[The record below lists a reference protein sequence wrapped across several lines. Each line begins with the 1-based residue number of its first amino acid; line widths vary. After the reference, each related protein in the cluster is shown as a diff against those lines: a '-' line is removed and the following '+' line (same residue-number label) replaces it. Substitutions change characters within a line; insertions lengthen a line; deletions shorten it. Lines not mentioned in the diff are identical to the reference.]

1 MSGFN
6 RLHARLRQSATE
18 VKARWQDS
26 APLSRLSHK
35 AGEVARAGIDLIF
48 PPHDFSRP
56 QPVPGE
62 FEPRAALQSPGL
74 EAVRWAD
81 IRFLE
86 DRGCRMC
93 ARPFVGGLAMGEDA
107 LCAFCEDAPLP
118 FARSRS
124 ACLYDENSRGVILAF
139 KHGDRLDLTPMLTRW
154 LERVGGPLL
163 EEADLLIPVPL
174 HPLRLFERRFN
185 QAAEL
190 TRPLGQRLNREIMCD
205 GLIRTRFTRPQSAG
219 AETRKANVSKAFAL
233 TRTGMMRVRGRRCL
247 LIDDV
252 FTTGATLSACT
263 KVLMAA
269 GARRVDTLTLAR
281 AVPADTV

>member
-1 MSGFN
+1 M
-6 RLHARLRQSATE
+6 AE
-18 VKARWQDS
+18 VKAHWHDT
-26 APLSRLSHK
+26 APLSHLSARAAH
-35 AGEVARAGIDLIF
+35 VARAGIDLVF

-56 QPVPGE
+56 EPTPGE
-62 FEPRAALQSPGL
+62 FEPRASLQLPGL

-93 ARPFVGGLAMGEDA
+93 ARPFVGGLMMGEA
-107 LCAFCEDAPLP
+107 LCAFCEAKP
-118 FARSRS
+118 FPFERSRA

-139 KHGDRLDLTPMLTRW
+139 KHGDRLDLAPMLTRW
-154 LERVGGPLL
+154 LERAGGPLL

-190 TRPLGQRLNREIMCD
+190 TRPLGQRLKREIMLD
-205 GLIRTRFTRPQSAG
+205 GLVRTKFTKPQHAG
-219 AETRKANVSKAFAL
+219 FETRKANVHKAFAL
-233 TRTGMMRVRGRRCL
+233 TRAGEMKVRGRSCV

-263 KVLMAA
+263 KVLMAG